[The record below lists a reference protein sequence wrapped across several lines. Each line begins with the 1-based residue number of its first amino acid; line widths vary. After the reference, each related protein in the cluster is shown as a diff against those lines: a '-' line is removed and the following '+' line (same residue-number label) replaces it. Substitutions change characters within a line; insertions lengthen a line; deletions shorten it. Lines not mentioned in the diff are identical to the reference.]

1 MKKRIGTLDQFV
13 NEKKLKLLTKK
24 KWDKM
29 KPEERVDYTGQAV
42 DDFDDAEKFATYD
55 WDKLPDWVTSSM
67 YESKDSNINEA
78 KSKLYPEDCEPNKLY
93 KVGYGRHQWESEF
106 VEWRLDKSSYTKHA
120 IPCMIWKEQE
130 GVKALEWEA
139 YMFEGKMCVGSSS
152 DTLIVYGELKK

>member
-55 WDKLPDWVTSSM
+55 WDKLP
-67 YESKDSNINEA
+67 I
-78 KSKLYPEDCEPNKLY
+78 
-93 KVGYGRHQWESEF
+93 G
-106 VEWRLDKSSYTKHA
+106 
-120 IPCMIWKEQE
+120 
-130 GVKALEWEA
+130 
-139 YMFEGKMCVGSSS
+139 
-152 DTLIVYGELKK
+152 